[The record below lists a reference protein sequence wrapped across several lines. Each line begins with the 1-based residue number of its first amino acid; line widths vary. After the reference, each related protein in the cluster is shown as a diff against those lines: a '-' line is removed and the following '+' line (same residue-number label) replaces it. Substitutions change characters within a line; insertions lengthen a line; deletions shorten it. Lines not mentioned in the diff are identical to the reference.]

1 MNYQFWRLFLALDE
15 RHLVAGAWP
24 ARSRRIAAPYFI
36 FNTLE
41 FGHPLKTGYDFW
53 VPAWSENSQL
63 FSFRNVPPQLVMI
76 WSEATANWD
85 EFRVANLFGTG
96 TYVVPAFICLSVLG
110 LPFVRMTRLSLAHF
124 WQEAAYFIA
133 TFTYAFVDGRF
144 YLPIFFLLVALA
156 VLPAEWAVS
165 QVLKLRFSLSTVGV
179 LTIFLLTCI
188 GYPSQSGFK
197 PKRNRSQAWDAL
209 HYANSKGRSPR
220 YEAQEEFS
228 RFFQDAPG
236 IVLSDIDPPY
246 LNVLLSKPFL
256 AAPIDDLHNYCYSRL
271 WHYGKAEAIRLVQ
284 SGLDHA
290 TPVYALL
297 LPSKHDDQDVPRLP
311 SIQGYSWRRSEK
323 SSTRAVIMTLTKNAS
338 APTPDSA
345 SHQ

>member
-1 MNYQFWRLFLALDE
+1 MGCLESSQAAL
-15 RHLVAGAWP
+15 
-24 ARSRRIAAPYFI
+24 
-36 FNTLE
+36 
-41 FGHPLKTGYDFW
+41 
-53 VPAWSENSQL
+53 
-63 FSFRNVPPQLVMI
+63 
-76 WSEATANWD
+76 
-85 EFRVANLFGTG
+85 
-96 TYVVPAFICLSVLG
+96 
-110 LPFVRMTRLSLAHF
+110 
-124 WQEAAYFIA
+124 
-133 TFTYAFVDGRF
+133 
-144 YLPIFFLLVALA
+144 
-156 VLPAEWAVS
+156 
-165 QVLKLRFSLSTVGV
+165 SLSTVGV
-179 LTIFLLTCI
+179 LTIFLLTCT

-197 PKRNRSQAWDAL
+197 PKANRSQAWDAL
-209 HYANSKGRSPR
+209 HYANSKERSRR
-220 YEAQEEFS
+220 YEAKQEFS
-228 RFFQDAPG
+228 RFFRDAPG

-297 LPSKHDDQDVPRLP
+297 LPSKHNDQDVPRLP